1 METSDQV
8 DRERRLNER
17 KKVSWARRLVRPR
30 TLRVMFGTGAAIL
43 RALWWAFKL
52 IDFFRE

>member
-1 METSDQV
+1 METSKEV
-8 DRERRLNER
+8 DRERRQSER
-17 KKVSWARRLVRPR
+17 KKVSWTGRLVRPR
-30 TLRVMFGTGAAIL
+30 TLRVLFGTGAAIL

>member
-30 TLRVMFGTGAAIL
+30 TLRVVFGTGAAIL
-43 RALWWAFKL
+43 RALWWLCKVV
-52 IDFFRE
+52 DYFRE

>member
-17 KKVSWARRLVRPR
+17 KKVSWARRFIRPR
-30 TLRVMFGTGAAIL
+30 TLRVVFGTGAAIL
-43 RALWWAFKL
+43 RALWWLCKV
-52 IDFFRE
+52 IDYFRE